1 MRIAKGRLQQHL
13 KLKRDEYISI
23 VNMAIN
29 TMASLDDE
37 TKANLEILKALNEAI
52 EKGPWEH
59 NLFFRGIGKKLRDAR
74 DRFQRELG
82 LDELLKAE
90 ESGAADAAE
99 IDHNYTEVYI
109 SLYQSEGANMQKW
122 ASVIGSLVGHSISR
136 PVYRKEDDIQAAIRA
151 KDYKLN
157 DGYVAVRIKN
167 NLILKPYGDKPR
179 LDRFGRE
186 LLILREDAVLLEN
199 IIYFEHVSG
208 RYTFSKGILTKV
220 A

>member
-1 MRIAKGRLQQHL
+1 
-13 KLKRDEYISI
+13 
-23 VNMAIN
+23 
-29 TMASLDDE
+29 MASLDDE
-37 TKANLEILKALNEAI
+37 TKANLEILKSLNEAI

-82 LDELLKAE
+82 LDDLLQSQEAHMNVV
-90 ESGAADAAE
+90 ESDQQF
-99 IDHNYTEVYI
+99 TEVYI

-136 PVYRKEDDIQAAIRA
+136 PVYKNEDDIQAAIRA

-157 DGYVAVRIKN
+157 DGYVAARVRN
-167 NLILKPYGDKPR
+167 VLILKPYGDKQP

-186 LLILREDAVLLEN
+186 LLILREDAVQLEN
-199 IIYFEHVSG
+199 ILYFVHISG
-208 RYTFSKGILTKV
+208 RYMLSKGTLTKV